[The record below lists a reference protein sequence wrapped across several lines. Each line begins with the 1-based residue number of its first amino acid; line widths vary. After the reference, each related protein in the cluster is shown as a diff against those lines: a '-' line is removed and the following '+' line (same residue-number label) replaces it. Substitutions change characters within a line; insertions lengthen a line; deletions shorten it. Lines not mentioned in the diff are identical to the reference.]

1 MRRSNLGSRIV
12 DACLLVGCVLC
23 AALAGGCGPAAAPP
37 HTLAPGQRVTAV
49 EEAGAYTLV
58 EAGQGS
64 RYYVPSGLLKHRNTA
79 ARSDGPSYT
88 HTIVQETPAYAERPS
103 EQPAP
108 PEPRDRAAI
117 DAEQNALN
125 ALFIG
130 ETTGKEV
137 IAPRN
142 VHYFVVAKAT
152 GERCWRAF
160 ECTYP
165 DCPGEKTSG
174 RKHHL
179 FIIVTKRLYQEEP
192 TIQCDACLKLRD
204 LAAETLD
211 AKTKWTSYARPFEL
225 PETIRRTAELDR
237 EQQRLVK
244 KLREQAGAGR

>member
-1 MRRSNLGSRIV
+1 MRRSATDSKTVGGGLLV
-12 DACLLVGCVLC
+12 ACLLYGGLT
-23 AALAGGCGPAAAPP
+23 GGCGPAAAPP
-37 HTLAPGQRVTAV
+37 RTLAPGQRVTAV
-49 EEAGAYTLV
+49 QEQGPYTLV
-58 EAGQGS
+58 DADQS
-64 RYYVPSGLLKHRNTA
+64 LRYYIPSGLLKHRDTA
-79 ARSDGPSYT
+79 ARSDGESYT
-88 HTIVQETPAYAERPS
+88 HTVVQEAPAYVEPPS
-103 EQPAP
+103 EQPLP
-108 PEPRDRAAI
+108 PEPRDRATI
-117 DAEQNALN
+117 DAEQDSLN

-142 VHYFVVAKAT
+142 VHYFVVDEAT

-204 LAAETLD
+204 PDSETLD
-211 AKTKWTSYARPFEL
+211 ARTKWTSYTRPFEL

-237 EQQRLVK
+237 ERQRLVN
-244 KLREQAGAGR
+244 KLRKQAGAGH